1 LSSTSAVSTEKQII
15 TDDSRAPRAARR
27 QWRLRGANLTGLGA
41 VTVSLLAILSGVG
54 APAVAPHDP
63 VEQDIINRL
72 APPAFL
78 EGGSTR
84 NLLGTDHLGRDVL
97 SRLIYGARV
106 AALVGVTTVLFSGSL
121 GLIIGLIAGYFGG
134 IADTLLMRLL
144 DVQLSMPF
152 MLLSLAIIGVLGPS
166 LSNIVI
172 VLAITGWV
180 VYARVIRAEILSLRT
195 REFVIASRALGA
207 STVRTI
213 LRHLLPNV
221 VPFVIVIATLE
232 VGRVMLLESAL
243 SFLGLGVRPP
253 TPSWGAMLAEGR
265 IYVGTAWWL
274 ATFPGLA
281 ISVTVLSLNIVGD
294 WLRDLLDPELEV

>member
-1 LSSTSAVSTEKQII
+1 M
-15 TDDSRAPRAARR
+15 DDSRAPRSARR
-27 QWRLRGANLTGLGA
+27 QWRLRGANLTGVGA

-54 APAVAPHDP
+54 ASAVAPHDP

-72 APPAFL
+72 TPPAFL

-106 AALVGVTTVLFSGSL
+106 AVLVGVTTVLFSGSL

-195 REFVIASRALGA
+195 REFVIASRALGG

-281 ISVTVLSLNIVGD
+281 ILVTVLSLNIVGD

>member
-1 LSSTSAVSTEKQII
+1 MADRREELSLQARLTRAHRP
-15 TDDSRAPRAARR
+15 SRATPMRRRPRTLRRRGHPSAR
-27 QWRLRGANLTGLGA
+27 G
-41 VTVSLLAILSGVG
+41 
-54 APAVAPHDP
+54 
-63 VEQDIINRL
+63 
-72 APPAFL
+72 
-78 EGGSTR
+78 
-84 NLLGTDHLGRDVL
+84 
-97 SRLIYGARV
+97 
-106 AALVGVTTVLFSGSL
+106 
-121 GLIIGLIAGYFGG
+121 
-134 IADTLLMRLL
+134 
-144 DVQLSMPF
+144 
-152 MLLSLAIIGVLGPS
+152 
-166 LSNIVI
+166 
-172 VLAITGWV
+172 
-180 VYARVIRAEILSLRT
+180 RAEILSLRT
-195 REFVIASRALGA
+195 REFVIASRALGG
-207 STVRTI
+207 SSVRTI

>member
-1 LSSTSAVSTEKQII
+1 VLAAGVVACLS
-15 TDDSRAPRAARR
+15 
-27 QWRLRGANLTGLGA
+27 
-41 VTVSLLAILSGVG
+41 ILSGVW
-54 APAVAPHDP
+54 APALAPQDP

-78 EGGSTR
+78 EGGASR

-106 AALVGVTTVLFSGSL
+106 AAVVGFTTVIFSGSV
-121 GLIIGLIAGYFGG
+121 GLAVGLIAGYFGG
-134 IADTLLMRLL
+134 AADMLLMRLL
-144 DVQLSMPF
+144 DIQLSMPF
-152 MLLSLAIIGVLGPS
+152 MLLALAIIGVLGPS
-166 LSNIVI
+166 LRNIVV

-180 VYARVIRAEILSLRT
+180 LYARVVRAEVLSLRT
-195 REFVIASRALGA
+195 REFVSDCHALGGSPA
-207 STVRTI
+207 RITI
-213 LRHLLPNV
+213 RHLLPNV

-232 VGRVMLLESAL
+232 VGRMMLLESAL

-265 IYVGTAWWL
+265 IYLGTAWWL

-281 ISVTVLSLNIVGD
+281 ISVTVLSLNLVGD